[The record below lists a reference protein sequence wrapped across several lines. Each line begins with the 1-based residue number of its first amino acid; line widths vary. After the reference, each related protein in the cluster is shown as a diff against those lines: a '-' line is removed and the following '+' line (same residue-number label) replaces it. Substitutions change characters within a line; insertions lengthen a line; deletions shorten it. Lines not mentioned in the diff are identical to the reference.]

1 MQTRFLR
8 TDQVLAAVAVVI
20 AATLWSTIGVAY
32 ELYDRH
38 LSVDGLT
45 IVTIRAA
52 FAAAC
57 VGAWVLVRDRAA
69 VRIERTDLPRFV
81 AYGLVS
87 VTAFYVVLIY
97 SYQLTSVAVGTL
109 LLYLAPAFVT
119 LGAAW
124 LFGYRLS
131 WPVVLALVAAFVG
144 CFFIVEAYR
153 PANLAA
159 NALGIS
165 LGVASALC
173 YAGFSL
179 IGTPLIARYRL
190 STVVFWYLMVG
201 LLGLLAVKLIVSPG
215 TWPSFRETLIVGG
228 YSGVV
233 NTLLPVSLYAWGLR
247 RLPPAEASILATVEP
262 VFAMSLAAL
271 VLGERL
277 ALPQIGGAVCVL
289 VGIALL
295 VLMRS
300 GARPDV
306 SVAVLG

>member
-1 MQTRFLR
+1 MQRRFLR
-8 TDQVLAAVAVVI
+8 TDQSLAVAAVLI

-52 FAAAC
+52 VAAAC
-57 VGAWVLVRDRAA
+57 VVAWVLIRDREA
-69 VRIERTDLPRFV
+69 VRIERADVSRFV
-81 AYGLVS
+81 AYGVVS
-87 VTAFYVVLIY
+87 VTAFYVVLVY

-124 LFGYRLS
+124 FFGYRLS
-131 WPVVLALVAAFVG
+131 WPIVLALVTAFVG

-159 NALGIS
+159 NALGIT

-179 IGTPLIARYRL
+179 IGTPLVARYRL
-190 STVVFWYLMVG
+190 STIVFWYLVVG
-201 LLGLLAVKLIVSPG
+201 LLGLLVIKLIVSPN
-215 TWPSFRETLIVGG
+215 TWPSYREVLIVGG
-228 YSGVV
+228 YSGIL

-247 RLPPAEASILATVEP
+247 RIPPAEASILATVEP

-271 VLGERL
+271 ILGERL
-277 ALPQIGGAVCVL
+277 AWPQIGGALCVFL
-289 VGIALL
+289 GIAFLA
-295 VLMRS
+295 LMRT
-300 GARPDV
+300 GDRAEDV
-306 SVAVLG
+306 TVVQG